1 MHFGFKRLRLKHN
14 ILDHRLVAQIA
25 ASVAPDPAAI
35 LTRNVVTV
43 VGESYPNV
51 IDPKAPND
59 GRLKIGGAIRARS
72 LGEAHDDSFDSIIPI
87 LKGIVVGTDR
97 IAF

>member
-1 MHFGFKRLRLKHN
+1 M
-14 ILDHRLVAQIA
+14 LDRLVAQIA

-35 LTRNVVTV
+35 VTRNVVTL

-51 IDPKAPND
+51 VDHEAPND

-72 LGEAHDDSFDSIIPI
+72 LGEAHDDPFDSVIPI

-97 IAF
+97 IGF

>member
-1 MHFGFKRLRLKHN
+1 M
-14 ILDHRLVAQIA
+14 AQIA

-35 LTRNVVTV
+35 LARNVVTV

-51 IDPKAPND
+51 VDPKAPSND

-72 LGEAHDDSFDSIIPI
+72 LGEAHDDSFDSVIPI

-97 IAF
+97 IGF